1 MPQNHRKVGCN
12 MLNMKDFNE
21 IVWRRESRLPH
32 GLSRMRTGSGVLPA
46 ALGLVCA
53 MLVLGVLW
61 LAYTFG

>member
-1 MPQNHRKVGCN
+1 